1 MSSSDSVAAGT
12 VEAKV
17 AAERWAA
24 LEANPE
30 VLTSLCHQLGVAPTF
45 QVVDVFGLE
54 PDLLGFVP
62 QPALALILLFP
73 SKPRDA
79 EARVTSV
86 AEHEVSPRV
95 YYLTQLRG
103 HLDNACGTI
112 AVLHS
117 VLNNRDILG
126 LSGDPGCVGER
137 FYQQTRELGH
147 DERGKCLDTFQDIVT
162 LHNKLVGEGQSRV
175 VESNQVNRYQES
187 RNTFDVLLSQVRHHF
202 VSITAVEGHLVEL
215 DGAYNSGPNVI
226 RKLEA
231 GQDFLSAAAE
241 FVKEKYISKSGEEA
255 QFALMALVMG
265 HGD

>member
-1 MSSSDSVAAGT
+1 MSSSDSMAAGT

-73 SKPRDA
+73 SKPRDDA
-79 EARVTSV
+79 ARVTSV

-112 AVLHS
+112 AILHS

-175 VESNQVNRYQES
+175 VESNQVDKIR
-187 RNTFDVLLSQVRHHF
+187 FWQVR
-202 VSITAVEGHLVEL
+202 
-215 DGAYNSGPNVI
+215 
-226 RKLEA
+226 
-231 GQDFLSAAAE
+231 
-241 FVKEKYISKSGEEA
+241 ISV
-255 QFALMALVMG
+255 FF
-265 HGD
+265 

>member
-147 DERGKCLDTFQDIVT
+147 DDRGKCLDTFQDIVT
-162 LHNKLVGEGQSRV
+162 LHNKLVAEGQSRV
-175 VESNQVNRYQES
+175 VESNQVDRK
-187 RNTFDVLLSQVRHHF
+187 RNSEH
-202 VSITAVEGHLVEL
+202 I
-215 DGAYNSGPNVI
+215 
-226 RKLEA
+226 
-231 GQDFLSAAAE
+231 
-241 FVKEKYISKSGEEA
+241 
-255 QFALMALVMG
+255 
-265 HGD
+265 

>member
-147 DERGKCLDTFQDIVT
+147 DDRGKCLDTFQDIVT

-175 VESNQVNRYQES
+175 VESNQVDKYYIFGNIY
-187 RNTFDVLLSQVRHHF
+187 FMLFWQVRHHF